1 MTMVL
6 CFIILVIIGGFMKI
20 DGNFIPQD
28 MILEFLNDE
37 WRQVGTLLQARGT
50 PGVSTVPINS
60 DMMEIC

>member
-28 MILEFLNDE
+28 TILEYLDNK
-37 WRQVGTLLQARGT
+37 WTQKGTLLQARGT